1 MIIPQMADD
10 MGLTESEFLELLS
23 LFVDTARS
31 DLAAIESAVSSG
43 DAPKAAGK
51 AHSLK
56 GAAASLGL
64 PEIYEGARLIEQ
76 AAREGRLSTAREL
89 LPSLGRYVAEI
100 ARVLVPGCATECAG
114 KPDDPRPEQA
124 PSGDPEE
131 SRKK

>member
-1 MIIPQMADD
+1 MIISQVADS

-23 LFVDTARS
+23 LFVETARS
-31 DLAAIESAVSSG
+31 DLAAIESGVSSG
-43 DAPKAAGK
+43 DAPKAANG

-64 PEIYEGARLIEQ
+64 PEICEGARLIEQ
-76 AAREGRLSTAREL
+76 AAREGKLSPAREI

-100 ARVLVPGCATECAG
+100 AGMLAPGGASAEAG
-114 KPDDPRPEQA
+114 MPDGARPEQA
-124 PSGDPEE
+124 PSGDADW